1 MTIIRDI
8 VAREILDSRG
18 HPALEADVLVHDAAG
33 VEFRGRA
40 AVPSGAST
48 GRREALEL
56 RDGDPARYRGRGLLK
71 AVANIQ
77 ERILPALAGM
87 DVFDQALIDRRMC
100 EIDGSPNKKNLGAN
114 AILAVSLA
122 CAKAAAKAE
131 GLPLYR
137 SLARH
142 VSCARSPAFE
152 GDIGAAGTALNPKT
166 MPVPMMNVLNGG
178 AHADNP
184 LDIQEFMIVPVA
196 AVDLREAIRCGA
208 EIFQTLKSALTQ
220 RGLTTAVG
228 DEGGFAPALASSQEA
243 IELIL
248 EAIGQAGYA
257 AGSDVHLALDVAASE
272 LFDEGRYH
280 LRGEDRI
287 LDAGE
292 LAAWLEDLARKYPIV
307 SIEDGMAE
315 DDKEGWR
322 LLSNR
327 LGDRVQLVG
336 DDLFVTCPA
345 TIAQGIE
352 EGIANSVLI
361 KLNQIGTLSETLEA
375 IETARSSGYTVV
387 ISHRSGETEDT
398 TIADLAVATAAG
410 QIKTG
415 SLSRSDRVAK
425 YNRLIRIEED
435 LAGAEGAYYP
445 RMAVFRPLAR
455 SSSGQ
460 SDTGI

>member
-1 MTIIRDI
+1 MSIIRDI
-8 VAREILDSRG
+8 VAREIVDSRG
-18 HPALEADVLVHDAAG
+18 HPALEADVLVRDAAG
-33 VEFRGRA
+33 GEFRGRA

-71 AVANIQ
+71 AIANIR
-77 ERILPALAGM
+77 EKILPALGGM
-87 DVFDQALIDRRMC
+87 DAFDQRSIDRRMC
-100 EIDGSPNKKNLGAN
+100 EIDGTDNKSVLGAN

-122 CAKAAAKAE
+122 CAKASAKAQ
-131 GLPLYR
+131 GLPLWR
-137 SLARH
+137 SLERH
-142 VSCARSPAFE
+142 VAPKSSDAGSQASE
-152 GDIGAAGTALNPKT
+152 GDSGVSGTASSPKT
-166 MPVPMMNVLNGG
+166 MPVPMMNVINGG

-196 AVDLREAIRCGA
+196 AADLREAIRCGA
-208 EIFQTLKSALTQ
+208 EVFQSLKAALTK

-228 DEGGFAPALASSQEA
+228 DEGGFAPALATSEEA

-272 LFDEGRYH
+272 LYEEGRYH

-287 LDAGE
+287 LDAGGVADWLRS
-292 LAAWLEDLARKYPIV
+292 LAHRYPII

-315 DDKEGWR
+315 DDKEGWG
-322 LLSNR
+322 LLSKA
-327 LGDRVQLVG
+327 LGERIQLVG
-336 DDLFVTCPA
+336 DDLFVTRPA

-361 KLNQIGTLSETLEA
+361 KFNQIGTLSETLDA
-375 IETARSSGYTVV
+375 IETARSGGYTVV
-387 ISHRSGETEDT
+387 ISHRSGETEDA

-425 YNRLIRIEED
+425 YNRLIRIEEE
-435 LAGAEGAYYP
+435 LAAAEGAYYP
-445 RMAVFRPLAR
+445 GMAAFRPSAR
-455 SSSGQ
+455 RV
-460 SDTGI
+460 

>member
-1 MTIIRDI
+1 MSIIRDI

-18 HPALEADVLVHDAAG
+18 HPALEADVLVQDAAG

-56 RDGDPARYRGRGLLK
+56 RDGDPARYQKRGLLK
-71 AVANIQ
+71 AVANIR
-77 ERILPALAGM
+77 ETILPALGGM
-87 DVFDQALIDRRMC
+87 DVFDQALIDERMC
-100 EIDGSPNKKNLGAN
+100 EIDGSPNKSVLGAN

-122 CAKAAAKAE
+122 CAKAAAEVE

-142 VSCARSPAFE
+142 GSDDRSPESRGDSE
-152 GDIGAAGTALNPKT
+152 GDSESAGTASNPKT

-196 AVDLREAIRCGA
+196 AADLREAVRCGA
-208 EIFQTLKSALTQ
+208 EVFQTLKAALTQ

-248 EAIGQAGYA
+248 EAIEQAGYA

-272 LFDEGRYH
+272 FYEEGRYH
-280 LRGEDRI
+280 LRGEGRI

-292 LAAWLEDLARKYPIV
+292 FAAWLENLAKNYPIV

-315 DDKEGWR
+315 DDKEGWGI
-322 LLSNR
+322 LSNR
-327 LGDRVQLVG
+327 LGDRIQLVG

-345 TIAQGIE
+345 TIARGIE

-361 KLNQIGTLSETLEA
+361 KLNQIGTLSETLKA
-375 IETARSSGYTVV
+375 IETARSGGYTVI

-398 TIADLAVATAAG
+398 VIADLAVATAAG

-435 LAGAEGAYYP
+435 LAKAEGAYYP
-445 RMAVFRPLAR
+445 RMAAFAPRGALEMR
-455 SSSGQ
+455 
-460 SDTGI
+460 

>member
-1 MTIIRDI
+1 MTLIHDI
-8 VAREILDSRG
+8 VAREIVDSRG
-18 HPALEADVLVHDAAG
+18 NPALEADVLVRDAQG

-56 RDGDPARYRGRGLLK
+56 RDGDPKRYRGRGLLL
-71 AVANIQ
+71 AVANIR
-77 ERILPALAGM
+77 ERILPALVGM
-87 DVFDQALIDRRMC
+87 DVFDQGSIDRRMC

-122 CAKAAAKAE
+122 CAKAAAGAE
-131 GLPLYR
+131 GSPLYLG
-137 SLARH
+137 LARTAADRSSYPDSKG
-142 VSCARSPAFE
+142 VSR
-152 GDIGAAGTALNPKT
+152 AASSPKT

-196 AVDLREAIRCGA
+196 APDLRDAVRCGA
-208 EIFQTLKSALTQ
+208 EIFQTLKAALTQ

-228 DEGGFAPALASSQEA
+228 DEGGFAPALASSEEA
-243 IELIL
+243 IESIL

-257 AGSDVHLALDVAASE
+257 AGSEVYLALDVAASE
-272 LFDEGRYH
+272 LYEEGRYH

-292 LAAWLEDLARKYPIV
+292 FTDWLEALAKKYPIV

-322 LLSNR
+322 SLSER
-327 LGDRVQLVG
+327 LGDSIQLVG
-336 DDLFVTCPA
+336 DDLFVTCPE
-345 TIAQGIE
+345 TIARGIE
-352 EGIANSVLI
+352 EGLANSVLI
-361 KLNQIGTLSETLEA
+361 KLNQIGTLSETLKA
-375 IETARSSGYTVV
+375 IEVARSGGYTVV

-398 TIADLAVATAAG
+398 VIADLAVATAAG

-425 YNRLIRIEED
+425 YNRLMRIEES
-435 LAGAEGAYYP
+435 LVGGEGAYYP
-445 RMAVFRPLAR
+445 GLEAFRSFVDAR
-455 SSSGQ
+455 AATSKG
-460 SDTGI
+460 GIR